1 MADIS
6 PPSQPRKD
14 YDTQI
19 GHTTRAGPST
29 LSQTTQAQVPAALDS
44 AQGHEIVAEAVEEVP
59 TDSHALAQ
67 EAATGENVDERGY
80 AQRPHYESPNNV
92 GGEGG
97 NTGVRTETEV
107 KDLGWHE
114 KEEEVPNPLVG
125 GLPNEE
131 LWTLVR
137 RFNKV
142 SNIIIPTMLSVV
154 EQTSMMVRD

>member
-6 PPSQPRKD
+6 PPSVPRKD
-14 YDTQI
+14 YNTQT
-19 GHTTRAGPST
+19 GTNSNTHAGPST
-29 LSQTTQAQVPAALDS
+29 LEATARSEVPAAMDPN
-44 AQGHEIVAEAVEEVP
+44 QPHEIVAEAPEEVP

-80 AQRPHYESPNNV
+80 AQRPHYESPNNA

-107 KDLGWHE
+107 RDLGWHE
-114 KEEEVPNPLVG
+114 KEEVVPNPLVG

-142 SNIIIPTMLSVV
+142 SSNPKLGMVLGTMR
-154 EQTSMMVRD
+154 EIGD

>member
-6 PPSQPRKD
+6 PPSLPRKD

-19 GHTTRAGPST
+19 GSTNPRAGPST
-29 LSQTTQAQVPAALDS
+29 LDQTARAEVPAAMDPT
-44 AQGHEIVAEAVEEVP
+44 QDHEITAEAPEQVP
-59 TDSHALAQ
+59 TESHALAQ

-80 AQRPHYESPNNV
+80 AQRPHGESPKDTY
-92 GGEGG
+92 GEGATTVVHG
-97 NTGVRTETEV
+97 QEGVKTETEV

-114 KEEEVPNPLVG
+114 KEEQVPNPLVG

-142 SNIIIPTMLSVV
+142 S
-154 EQTSMMVRD
+154 

>member
-14 YDTQI
+14 YNTQI
-19 GHTTRAGPST
+19 GHTANDRAGPST
-29 LSQTTQAQVPAALDS
+29 YDQTARSEVPAAMDPT
-44 AQGHEIVAEAVEEVP
+44 QGHEIVAKAPEEVP

-67 EAATGENVDERGY
+67 EAATGEDVDERGY

-97 NTGVRTETEV
+97 TGVRTETEV

-114 KEEEVPNPLVG
+114 TEDAVPNPLVG

-142 SNIIIPTMLSVV
+142 SMRSVPSTHGA
-154 EQTSMMVRD
+154 TSY

>member
-14 YDTQI
+14 YNTQI
-19 GHTTRAGPST
+19 GHTTNDRAGPAT
-29 LSQTTQAQVPAALDS
+29 YDQTARSEVPAAMDPT
-44 AQGHEIVAEAVEEVP
+44 QGHEIVDEAPEEVP
-59 TDSHALAQ
+59 TESHALAQ
-67 EAATGENVDERGY
+67 EAAIGENVDERGY

-97 NTGVRTETEV
+97 TGVRTETEV
-107 KDLGWHE
+107 MDLGWHE
-114 KEEEVPNPLVG
+114 KEDAVPNPLVG

-142 SNIIIPTMLSVV
+142 SITNGARTESAILT
-154 EQTSMMVRD
+154 